1 LETIQK
7 ITIIGAGSWATALVK
22 IFSESNVQISWYLRK
37 ANDVSY
43 VNEHGRNPGY
53 LSHTMLPMSYIHP
66 TSDIEEAID
75 FSDTVLFVVP
85 SAYLPSTLSTIPD
98 GIMDNKWVLSSIKG
112 MIPGASISASEFLN
126 QKLGLKKDRHAIIA
140 GPCHAEEVAMER
152 KTYVTVSSLNEEFAG
167 AIAASLRPSYI
178 QTILNND
185 PMGVEY
191 AAILKNIIGLACG
204 IAHGLNYGDN
214 FQAVLVSNSFIE
226 IRQFLELLDPR
237 ARDLSESAYFGD
249 LLVTAFSPFS
259 RNRHFGQMIGRGYS
273 VQAAQLQMRMVAEG
287 YYAVE
292 GIYNLSRKLG
302 IEMPVTS
309 AIYRILYN
317 FISPFLEFRLLEK
330 KFK

>member
-1 LETIQK
+1 METIQK

-85 SAYLPSTLSTIPD
+85 SAYLPSTVSTIPD
-98 GIMDNKWVLSSIKG
+98 GIMDNKLVVSSIKG

-126 QKLGLKKDRHAIIA
+126 QRLGLNKDRHAIIA

-152 KTYVTVSSLNEEFAG
+152 KTYVTVSSLNEDFAG
-167 AIAASLRPSYI
+167 ALAAAIQPSYI
-178 QTILNND
+178 QTILNSD

-302 IEMPVTS
+302 LEMPVTS

>member
-1 LETIQK
+1 
-7 ITIIGAGSWATALVK
+7 
-22 IFSESNVQISWYLRK
+22 
-37 ANDVSY
+37 
-43 VNEHGRNPGY
+43 
-53 LSHTMLPMSYIHP
+53 
-66 TSDIEEAID
+66 
-75 FSDTVLFVVP
+75 
-85 SAYLPSTLSTIPD
+85 
-98 GIMDNKWVLSSIKG
+98 
-112 MIPGASISASEFLN
+112 
-126 QKLGLKKDRHAIIA
+126 
-140 GPCHAEEVAMER
+140 
-152 KTYVTVSSLNEEFAG
+152 SSLNEEFAG

>member
-1 LETIQK
+1 METIQK

-126 QKLGLKKDRHAIIA
+126 QKLDLKKDRHAIIA

>member
-1 LETIQK
+1 METIQK

-126 QKLGLKKDRHAIIA
+126 QKLDLKKDRHAIIA

-152 KTYVTVSSLNEEFAG
+152 KT
-167 AIAASLRPSYI
+167 
-178 QTILNND
+178 
-185 PMGVEY
+185 
-191 AAILKNIIGLACG
+191 
-204 IAHGLNYGDN
+204 
-214 FQAVLVSNSFIE
+214 
-226 IRQFLELLDPR
+226 
-237 ARDLSESAYFGD
+237 
-249 LLVTAFSPFS
+249 
-259 RNRHFGQMIGRGYS
+259 
-273 VQAAQLQMRMVAEG
+273 
-287 YYAVE
+287 
-292 GIYNLSRKLG
+292 
-302 IEMPVTS
+302 
-309 AIYRILYN
+309 
-317 FISPFLEFRLLEK
+317 
-330 KFK
+330 